1 MRGRAT
7 EEVRGDDG
15 AGRPEQRGEHLNAIE
30 VALLGRAQDTGEHLL
45 RRGAMGGS
53 IAAAIDLASN
63 HRGTDRLFGA
73 PVRGVDCRGVK
84 KPEERDPLAI
94 ERRDKALHVRHA
106 RRPVEHARE
115 LLVEMPARD
124 GHPVLRDRAR
134 GVAIAQRQR
143 PLQQGLHFTGDAGVR
158 MILLQVS

>member
-7 EEVRGDDG
+7 EEVRGDDW

-73 PVRGVDCRGVK
+73 PVKCRVFCNAELNGGSATSTLSVG
-84 KPEERDPLAI
+84 
-94 ERRDKALHVRHA
+94 
-106 RRPVEHARE
+106 RRPGACGRVYSA
-115 LLVEMPARD
+115 
-124 GHPVLRDRAR
+124 
-134 GVAIAQRQR
+134 
-143 PLQQGLHFTGDAGVR
+143 
-158 MILLQVS
+158 